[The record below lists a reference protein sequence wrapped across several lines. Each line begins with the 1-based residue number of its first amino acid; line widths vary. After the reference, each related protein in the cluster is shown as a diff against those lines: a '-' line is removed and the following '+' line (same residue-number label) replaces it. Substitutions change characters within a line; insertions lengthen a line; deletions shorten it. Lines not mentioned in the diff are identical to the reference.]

1 MAKLVSKTYGEALF
15 ELAVE
20 ENKLD
25 ALMEE
30 VEAVIQVLD
39 DNEDFVKLM
48 CHPKICVEEKCS
60 VLETV
65 FHGRVSDEL
74 TGFFL
79 TIEDKGRFKE
89 IYDILSYFSL
99 LVLIPIFAAKDSKF
113 ARFRAN
119 QGLVLMIAEVVYW
132 IAVAIVTAIFMAIN
146 WWLGSI
152 FSMIFAL
159 GNILFLVLAIL
170 GIVAAAQ
177 GQYKALPI
185 IGKISILK

>member
-89 IYDILSYFSL
+89 IYDILSYFVDECREYKKIGEAHVTSAVPLKDAEKDAADMRLLETTKYESFVMKYEVDPALIGGMKIQIGDRVVDSSIKTKLNNMAKSL
-99 LVLIPIFAAKDSKF
+99 SEIQLS
-113 ARFRAN
+113 N
-119 QGLVLMIAEVVYW
+119 E
-132 IAVAIVTAIFMAIN
+132 T
-146 WWLGSI
+146 
-152 FSMIFAL
+152 
-159 GNILFLVLAIL
+159 
-170 GIVAAAQ
+170 
-177 GQYKALPI
+177 
-185 IGKISILK
+185 GKCKE

>member
-30 VEAVIQVLD
+30 VEAVMQVLD

-89 IYDILSYFSL
+89 IYDILSYFVDECREYKKIGVAHVTSAVPLKDAEKYAVEKRLLETTKYESFVMKYEVDPALIGGMKIQIGDRVVDSSIKTKLNNMAKSL
-99 LVLIPIFAAKDSKF
+99 SEIQLS
-113 ARFRAN
+113 N
-119 QGLVLMIAEVVYW
+119 E
-132 IAVAIVTAIFMAIN
+132 T
-146 WWLGSI
+146 
-152 FSMIFAL
+152 
-159 GNILFLVLAIL
+159 
-170 GIVAAAQ
+170 
-177 GQYKALPI
+177 
-185 IGKISILK
+185 GKCKE

>member
-65 FHGRVSDEL
+65 FHGRVS
-74 TGFFL
+74 
-79 TIEDKGRFKE
+79 
-89 IYDILSYFSL
+89 LS
-99 LVLIPIFAAKDSKF
+99 LIH
-113 ARFRAN
+113 
-119 QGLVLMIAEVVYW
+119 
-132 IAVAIVTAIFMAIN
+132 
-146 WWLGSI
+146 
-152 FSMIFAL
+152 
-159 GNILFLVLAIL
+159 
-170 GIVAAAQ
+170 
-177 GQYKALPI
+177 
-185 IGKISILK
+185 ISEPTRP

>member
-74 TGFFL
+74 TGF
-79 TIEDKGRFKE
+79 
-89 IYDILSYFSL
+89 S
-99 LVLIPIFAAKDSKF
+99 
-113 ARFRAN
+113 
-119 QGLVLMIAEVVYW
+119 
-132 IAVAIVTAIFMAIN
+132 
-146 WWLGSI
+146 
-152 FSMIFAL
+152 
-159 GNILFLVLAIL
+159 
-170 GIVAAAQ
+170 
-177 GQYKALPI
+177 
-185 IGKISILK
+185 